1 MWESFKIISHGRI
14 SLRRLSLL
22 ATSVLMAIFLAT
34 GVIAPTVLA
43 ADAVRSGNTVTYEGK
58 TYQPIDKTAT
68 PSQVPAGLP
77 TTEGYVSF
85 DTNGKKAYYLLTNG
99 PAASSTTATYTV
111 YDMPT
116 MGSYGNHSPPT
127 NIAIVSSPVSAA
139 TQQNSGTTCDSTQT
153 AGIGWI
159 LCPVV
164 NFLAKSMDYIYKVI
178 ADFLVVRTIT
188 TDTSGS
194 LYRMWAIIRDIAN
207 LCFVGVFLVIIY
219 SQISGLG
226 YSNYNLKK
234 MLPRLIIGAIL
245 VNTSFWISGL
255 AVDASNI
262 LGVSIHDVFMTVMQN
277 LNTNGN
283 YDSVT
288 VPDWQSITIIALSG
302 SAATAGLT
310 IFVLAN
316 TVTGALALLIPA
328 LVGVLLAALV
338 AFVVLAARQALIVCL
353 VIISPLAFAAMLL
366 PNTEKYFDKWRGAL
380 TTLLLLFPIFSVI
393 FSGAQLAGMA
403 IVQSAGGNLVTIILG
418 MTVQVAPIV
427 ITPLLV
433 KFSGGLIGRIA
444 GMVNNPNKGLLDR
457 TKNWSKG
464 FAAERRN
471 RAIAGRM
478 MPDGTTQLKR
488 RHVPTAYLDARR
500 RAREGR
506 RKAYESGAEARFS
519 GTRQGH
525 DVEALNKHYGN
536 VKARNENR
544 FAASPRGNRLEIE
557 ARHIA
562 VDKQNI
568 ETQMMSDPEHG
579 YKLRTRQRDAET
591 AKLNADSKYL
601 QDEQGQKAEYRSR
614 MANVRKTLAESK
626 FEETSMGARVDM
638 AKREVERRKHT
649 AEAHHEQSWHFRNQ
663 TDAGSQERE
672 MKLRI
677 STDGASAAKAKV
689 DAIYNELKLDNTS
702 GLTTTMLNSVKD
714 QLGKEAFQV
723 ALETNLT
730 AKRSATADS
739 ELKSKINKELLT
751 DGVTYQLDM
760 HGNKV
765 LDASGSPIVASRI
778 TVDGKTLQDY
788 ATGIGKRELM
798 LANSVA
804 EDRADWGKQAQAA
817 SELIAHFKLD
827 SNAVQKLAIGGEG
840 SDPGER
846 YVTIKDDSGNE
857 FTFDA
862 ADEYVKEAAISKQFK
877 AGSYGQKMAILKET
891 GENIAIKDASGNIV
905 GHRTGYNYHHRA
917 TAQSDAIAS
926 GIAGL
931 APFINDVTYNEIL
944 KGNFNGDDSMRMHAL
959 RQVFEGR
966 IKASNLTGANQDALS
981 ILYDLGRLKESADPS
996 KRAEYDRYK
1005 TMLTEFFGDSYGTD
1019 SAMYKAATTNFDSVF
1034 DEKWRGLL
1042 STTKGIM
1049 ENSNL
1054 NSNTADEAKKVMRD
1068 ILVEEG
1074 VTFRER

>member
-14 SLRRLSLL
+14 SLRRLPLL
-22 ATSVLMAIFLAT
+22 ATSFLMAIFLAT
-34 GVIAPTVLA
+34 GVITPTVLA

-85 DTNGKKAYYLLTNG
+85 DTSGKKAYYLLTNG

-245 VNTSFWISGL
+245 VNTSFWISAL

-506 RKAYESGAEARFS
+506 RKAYEAGAEARFS

-568 ETQMMSDPEHG
+568 ESVMMNQEDG
-579 YKLRTRQRDAET
+579 RKLRTRQIDADTLKKTTENNYARTREGQGAEHRSRLADVDKQNVENDFESSSFGHDVDRAKRVAERTKARIHAEHQADWDDSVRNNVKNLLEDELRLKRAEARANSAKAMLEKAHTEIVAQGDSSEHILNLRTTSGSTKSGMLTIARDIKDATLDASFAADAKAQAERKIAEIKADT
-591 AKLNADSKYL
+591 LDKNTHQIEGQSVVTYSAGIMKEVGERSVVARVKTERSKFMLDDIKNIENTADFDITSSPAKLYKLFESA
-601 QDEQGQKAEYRSR
+601 QTDEERVAY
-614 MANVRKTLAESK
+614 
-626 FEETSMGARVDM
+626 TSIM
-638 AKREVERRKHT
+638 AKRGAPGASRLR
-649 AEAHHEQSWHFRNQ
+649 
-663 TDAGSQERE
+663 DMIRE
-672 MKLRI
+672 MESRVQSGRMSHADMSGYKELVIAQNPNILGLGKDLEFFFTNASYDGDHPDPSLAGKIKSFDEITNDVGTWGNLSADAFSRMNYVNQMQGLRI
-677 STDGASAAKAKV
+677 LAHKKPEKYDSLVRNLKRSPGAMANLKDEVIAAIGLPPSHDSWRTGVFNTPSKDELTPFEEEVLEGRRATTFDLREDYPDINTTEWEEK
-689 DAIYNELKLDNTS
+689 YNELYEKT
-702 GLTTTMLNSVKD
+702 
-714 QLGKEAFQV
+714 EALLRDAKARGV
-723 ALETNLT
+723 DYET
-730 AKRSATADS
+730 
-739 ELKSKINKELLT
+739 
-751 DGVTYQLDM
+751 
-760 HGNKV
+760 
-765 LDASGSPIVASRI
+765 
-778 TVDGKTLQDY
+778 
-788 ATGIGKRELM
+788 
-798 LANSVA
+798 
-804 EDRADWGKQAQAA
+804 
-817 SELIAHFKLD
+817 
-827 SNAVQKLAIGGEG
+827 
-840 SDPGER
+840 
-846 YVTIKDDSGNE
+846 
-857 FTFDA
+857 
-862 ADEYVKEAAISKQFK
+862 
-877 AGSYGQKMAILKET
+877 
-891 GENIAIKDASGNIV
+891 
-905 GHRTGYNYHHRA
+905 
-917 TAQSDAIAS
+917 
-926 GIAGL
+926 
-931 APFINDVTYNEIL
+931 APDHKPT
-944 KGNFNGDDSMRMHAL
+944 R
-959 RQVFEGR
+959 
-966 IKASNLTGANQDALS
+966 
-981 ILYDLGRLKESADPS
+981 
-996 KRAEYDRYK
+996 
-1005 TMLTEFFGDSYGTD
+1005 
-1019 SAMYKAATTNFDSVF
+1019 
-1034 DEKWRGLL
+1034 
-1042 STTKGIM
+1042 
-1049 ENSNL
+1049 
-1054 NSNTADEAKKVMRD
+1054 
-1068 ILVEEG
+1068 
-1074 VTFRER
+1074 